1 MSRVYDLKIRTR
13 IQDNVLSNLNSVTL
27 MSKRTLNSPR
37 AVGDAV
43 QDYLEKTLKNVYQ
56 MVL

>member
-1 MSRVYDLKIRTR
+1 MSRVFDFEVRTG

-27 MSKRTLNSPR
+27 MSKSTLNSPR

>member
-1 MSRVYDLKIRTR
+1 
-13 IQDNVLSNLNSVTL
+13 